1 MRGRRGSCKVLV
13 GNLRDFEEPEMNG
26 RTILKRMLKETRQKD
41 FDWIHVALDRE
52 MAGCSEYRIK
62 PSSYTKCGE
71 YLEQL
76 SNYKLFNKK
85 YAVWSE

>member
-1 MRGRRGSCKVLV
+1 M
-13 GNLRDFEEPEMNG
+13 
-26 RTILKRMLKETRQKD
+26 
-41 FDWIHVALDRE
+41 ALDRE
-52 MAGCSEYRIK
+52 MAGCFEYRIK
-62 PSSYTKCGE
+62 PSGYTKCGE